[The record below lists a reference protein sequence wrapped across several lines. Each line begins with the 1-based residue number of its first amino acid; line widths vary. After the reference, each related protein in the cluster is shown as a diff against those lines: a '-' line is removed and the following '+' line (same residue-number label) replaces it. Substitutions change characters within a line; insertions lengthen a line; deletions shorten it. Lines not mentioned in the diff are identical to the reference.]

1 MQMIIM
7 MRLGAFL
14 SKHDDG
20 PVELVVAVVGRMLL
34 QESPVMN
41 DKKEEDDNGGGDEVD
56 VDY

>member
-14 SKHDDG
+14 SKHDGG